1 MTSLNPIYTENN
13 CTPDHRI
20 LWTVALFWRD
30 ERYDSDWLEPLTEA
44 VEKDNIRILNYNTS
58 GPTTDQFLLHA
69 DAHLAP
75 KDVIRSVKGRLQH
88 LIRSDVP
95 KAFRK
100 NYSIKSIG
108 QTTVQAIQEY
118 VGSQLSRHPMAD
130 PNVNERMQ
138 KYQLRFLDVDLSE
151 PRYSSHGQYIYNLH
165 LVYVHEERFPEIRD
179 AVLQKVTDII
189 VNAAQLK
196 NHLLRAAGILSDHV
210 HIAVGCGIEDSPQD
224 VALSYMNNL
233 AYAHGMDRIYQYGY
247 YAATFGQYD
256 LCVVK

>member
-1 MTSLNPIYTENN
+1 MDPIYTENN

-20 LWTVALFWRD
+20 LWTLALFWQDQRH
-30 ERYDSDWLEPLTEA
+30 DSDWLESLNEA
-44 VEKDNIRILNYNTS
+44 VQKDDVQILNHNAS

-69 DAHLAP
+69 GAHLPP

-88 LIRSDVP
+88 LVRFDVP

-108 QTTVQAIQEY
+108 QTTAEVIEEY
-118 VGSQLSRHPMAD
+118 VGSQLSRHPMAEAD
-130 PNVNERMQ
+130 VNERMQ
-138 KYQLRFLDVDLSE
+138 KYQLRFPDVDLSE
-151 PRYSSHGQYIYNLH
+151 PRYSSHGEYVYNLH
-165 LVYVHEERFPEIRD
+165 LVFVHEERWAEIREE
-179 AVLQKVTDII
+179 VLQNVTDVI
-189 VNAAQLK
+189 VKAADSK
-196 NHLLRAAGILSDHV
+196 GHLLRAAGILSDHV
-210 HIAVGCGIEDSPQD
+210 HIAVGCGIEDAPQD

-256 LCVVK
+256 LCAVK